1 MMQKITF
8 LGYSKNETTLIIE
21 LEQRNCLV
29 QTFSRKIDL
38 SDVKGS
44 DLIISFGYSHILKS
58 DFIDNCGCPIINLH
72 IAYLPFNKG
81 AHPNFWSFY
90 DGTPSGVSLHLIDE
104 GIDTGPI
111 LYQKQIKFDHEKTF
125 AETYKR
131 LKKEIEGLFIENIQ
145 SILEKEW
152 TERKQIEKG
161 TLHYIR
167 DLPKEFRGWDTLIE
181 HEIKRLK
188 KIRGI

>member
-1 MMQKITF
+1 MYKITF
-8 LGYSKNETTLIIE
+8 LGYNKNKTKLINE

-38 SDVKGS
+38 SDIKGS

-81 AHPNFWSFY
+81 AYPNFWSFY

>member
-1 MMQKITF
+1 MQKITF

>member
-1 MMQKITF
+1 MQKITF

-111 LYQKQIKFDHEKTF
+111 LYQKKIKFDHEKTF